1 MKDVIVRFDSM
12 GPRAAFYTAKE
23 GEMQTKPGF
32 LAALESDISITLLYE
47 CELHQKTLAM
57 RLRCDLK

>member
-1 MKDVIVRFDSM
+1 MKDVIVRFFGM
-12 GPRAAFYTAKE
+12 GPRAAFYTAKG

-32 LAALESDISITLLYE
+32 LGALKREFFITLN
-47 CELHQKTLAM
+47 CGCDLHQKTLAM